1 VANGTDSGP
10 KALPGS
16 FSFPVSWPG
25 RGRTRHESGD
35 GFVVVMGGALC
46 GRRRRRS

>member
-25 RGRTRHESGD
+25 RG
-35 GFVVVMGGALC
+35 
-46 GRRRRRS
+46 